1 MKKTMKKST
10 KGFLNNLLTYA
21 IVIIAFVFT
30 QMALSKMIPGVTISR
45 SLKGQLIPICVYIVM
60 AVSLNLTVGIS
71 GELSLGHAGFMS
83 VGAFSGIIM
92 SGWLLN
98 AFQMEN
104 ETMRLVLAM
113 LTGGVC
119 AAIAGVLIGIPVL
132 RLRGDYLAIV
142 TLAFGE
148 IIRNVMNCLYFAVSD
163 GKLIV
168 NFNNPRIDGTLL
180 YNGPAGAVRVGR
192 IATFEAGFV
201 LVLLTLCP
209 AWGVELPV
217 QAEAAL
223 LMEKETGQVLY
234 AKNEHQALEPAS
246 VTKVMTLLLVM
257 EAIDRGTLAYDDVV
271 TVSDYAASMG
281 GSQIFLS
288 PGEQIT
294 VEDLLKGVCVSS
306 GNDAAVALAEKTAG
320 VTELFVEQ
328 MNNRAR
334 ELGMQDTHFVNC
346 TGLPA
351 EGHVTS
357 AWDIAVMSRELIR
370 RHPDIRRFTTIW
382 MDTLRD
388 GQFQLSNTNK
398 LIRFYEGA
406 TGLKTGS
413 TDSARYC
420 ISATAERDGM
430 ELIAVILKGKTS
442 PERFADAQTL
452 LNYGFAS
459 YALKTVIPDEPL
471 PPVPVTLGTQATVQ
485 PVLGEENQL
494 LLEKAK
500 TGELS
505 QSVTLESSVQAP
517 VAVGDRLGTLT
528 VTFGEEVLV
537 ELPLLAGEEVPRI
550 TFRQM
555 LPRVLRIA
563 CLVE

>member
-132 RLRGDYLAIV
+132 RL
-142 TLAFGE
+142 LAFGE

-201 LVLLTLCP
+201 LVLLTLFVVLNLINSRSGR
-209 AWGVELPV
+209 AIMASRDNRIAAEAMGVNVTKYKLMAFVTSAALAGMAGALFGLNFSSIAPDKFKFDTSILV
-217 QAEAAL
+217 LVFVVLGGIGNIRGSVIAAAL
-223 LMEKETGQVLY
+223 LTVLPEVLREFGDYRMLIY
-234 AKNEHQALEPAS
+234 AIVL
-246 VTKVMTLLLVM
+246 
-257 EAIDRGTLAYDDVV
+257 
-271 TVSDYAASMG
+271 
-281 GSQIFLS
+281 
-288 PGEQIT
+288 
-294 VEDLLKGVCVSS
+294 
-306 GNDAAVALAEKTAG
+306 
-320 VTELFVEQ
+320 
-328 MNNRAR
+328 
-334 ELGMQDTHFVNC
+334 
-346 TGLPA
+346 
-351 EGHVTS
+351 
-357 AWDIAVMSRELIR
+357 IAVM
-370 RHPDIRRFTTIW
+370 
-382 MDTLRD
+382 
-388 GQFQLSNTNK
+388 
-398 LIRFYEGA
+398 
-406 TGLKTGS
+406 
-413 TDSARYC
+413 
-420 ISATAERDGM
+420 
-430 ELIAVILKGKTS
+430 
-442 PERFADAQTL
+442 L
-452 LNYGFAS
+452 LGN
-459 YALKTVIPDEPL
+459 
-471 PPVPVTLGTQATVQ
+471 
-485 PVLGEENQL
+485 
-494 LLEKAK
+494 
-500 TGELS
+500 
-505 QSVTLESSVQAP
+505 AP
-517 VAVGDRLGTLT
+517 VVRQVLERIRPAKKEAVKEGD
-528 VTFGEEVLV
+528 
-537 ELPLLAGEEVPRI
+537 A
-550 TFRQM
+550 
-555 LPRVLRIA
+555 A
-563 CLVE
+563 